1 MLLRFD
7 RGNRKDA
14 YFTSEDFQNKFKVM
28 MSSDPIELLSKH
40 PGVTS
45 GQVKCPSQVYYE
57 LNQLLIGF
65 TVSYGQELYESF
77 LQK

>member
-14 YFTSEDFQNKFKVM
+14 YFTSEDFQNKLMM

-40 PGVTS
+40 RGVPS
-45 GQVKCPSQVYYE
+45 GQVKCPAQVYYE
-57 LNQLLIGF
+57 LNQLLIEF
-65 TVSYGQELYESF
+65 TVSYGHQLCESF